1 MPDTPPDAGLV
12 GTVTHLNVSD
22 GGVPKLPIP
31 EVRIGTL
38 GLDGDRQRDTNH
50 HGGAERA
57 VCVFSLE
64 VIERLRAEGH
74 PIAPGS
80 TGENITI
87 RGLDW
92 PRVTPGSRL
101 AFAGGVVLE
110 VTNYTSPCSTIRES
124 FIGIDSKRIRQDEH
138 PGESR
143 VYTRVLVEGGAR
155 AGESVVLHPA

>member
-1 MPDTPPDAGLV
+1 M
-12 GTVTHLNVSD
+12 THLNISG
-22 GGVPKLPIP
+22 GGVPKLPIA
-31 EVRIGTL
+31 EVRIGSL
-38 GLDGDRQRDTNH
+38 GLDGDRHHDTKH
-50 HGGAERA
+50 HGGPDQA
-57 VCVFSLE
+57 VCVYSLE
-64 VIERLRAEGH
+64 VIERLRQEGH

-101 AFAGGVVLE
+101 EFAGGVVLE
-110 VTNYTSPCSTIRES
+110 VTKYTSPCSTIRGS
-124 FIGIDSKRIRQDEH
+124 FLGSEIGRIGQDEH

-155 AGESVVLHPA
+155 AGESVLLRPA